1 MTYALFWRKITGKYA
16 VTALCLSMKDPIKM
30 INRRDFLF
38 QMSAATAGIALGF
51 SGLQRRAQALAA
63 QGTLAAMCSYGFGEL
78 IPAITQNTGETFL
91 ALPKGFKY
99 KVLGKVGSKMS
110 DGNKTPP
117 SHDGMAC
124 FQVGNE
130 LRLIRN
136 HEVANGKTP
145 KLRAAI
151 GANPYDDTTAGG
163 TTTLVI
169 NPKTLE
175 VIKDFVSLSGTVI
188 NCGGGRTPW
197 GSWISCEETTLGQ
210 TIRTDKAGKKTG
222 GYPKPHGYCFE
233 VYAAANAPIAPVPL
247 KAMGRFKHEAIAADK
262 NTGIFYLTED
272 SETAGFYR
280 FLPKRN
286 QHLAEGGTLQ
296 MLKIKDKDAF
306 DMRAGLKP
314 GQRFAAAWV
323 TIDNPDPVAA
333 DLDESAVYK
342 QGLGKGAATFAR
354 LEGAYS
360 DEHGRI
366 YFASTNGGDIRGG
379 QIWRYEPNDKDDC
392 TLTLIFESPSR
403 EILDMP
409 DNICLKPMSDL
420 LFICED
426 SDYAGEGGTPEN
438 YLRILSPNGKMADFA
453 KNIAKG
459 FETSEFTGSTFSE
472 DGKTLFVNL
481 QAAGAT
487 FAIWGDWN
495 TFKM

>member
-1 MTYALFWRKITGKYA
+1 
-16 VTALCLSMKDPIKM
+16 M

-38 QMSAATAGIALGF
+38 QIAVATTGVALGF
-51 SGLQRRAQALAA
+51 NGFQRRAQAFTTH
-63 QGTLAAMCSYGFGEL
+63 GTLAAMRSYGFGEL
-78 IPAITQNTGETFL
+78 IPAATQNTGETFL
-91 ALPKGFKY
+91 ALPKGFQY

-110 DGNKTPP
+110 DGNKTPAA
-117 SHDGMAC
+117 HDGMAC
-124 FQVGNE
+124 FQDGNE

-136 HEVANGKTP
+136 HEVANGKIP
-145 KLRAAI
+145 KPGVAI
-151 GANPYDDTTAGG
+151 GPNPYDETTAGG

-175 VIKDFVSLSGTVI
+175 VIKDFVSLSGTLI
-188 NCGGGRTPW
+188 NCGGGKTPW
-197 GSWISCEETTLGQ
+197 GSWVSCEETTLGQ
-210 TIRTDKAGKKTG
+210 AIRTNKIVNQTG

-233 VYAAANAPIAPVPL
+233 VFASANAPVEAVPL
-247 KAMGRFKHEAIAADK
+247 KAMGRFKHEAIAVDQ
-262 NTGIFYLTED
+262 NTGIIYLTED
-272 SETAGFYR
+272 AETAGFYR

-286 QHLAEGGTLQ
+286 QHLAEGGTLH
-296 MLKIKDKDAF
+296 MLKMKDKDAF
-306 DMRAGLKP
+306 DTRKGLKA
-314 GQRFAAAWV
+314 GQRFAATWV
-323 TIDNPDPVAA
+323 TIDDPDPVAA
-333 DLDESAVYK
+333 DLDESVVYK

-366 YFASTNGGDIRGG
+366 YFVSTNGGDNRGG
-379 QIWRYEPNDKDDC
+379 QNWRYESIDNEEG

-409 DNICLKPMSDL
+409 DNICLRPMSDL

-426 SDYAGEGGTPEN
+426 SDYLGEGGTPEN
-438 YLRILSPNGKMADFA
+438 YMRILSPNGKMADFA
-453 KNIAKG
+453 KNIANG
-459 FETSEFTGSTFSE
+459 FETSEFAGSTFSE

-481 QAAGAT
+481 QAVGAT